1 MNNYIPIICFLLGTI
16 TGAVLMYIGFL
27 LGFRSSYEIRA
38 GKTELPE
45 NTERTGLFGKRE
57 KDPAEF
63 DMLDEDENKKKKGLI

>member
-1 MNNYIPIICFLLGTI
+1 MSNYVPIICYLLGTI

-27 LGFRSSYEIRA
+27 LGFRSSYEIRM

-45 NTERTGLFGKRE
+45 TNERTGLFGKRE

-63 DMLDEDENKKKKGLI
+63 DILDDDDNNKRKV